1 MEGTAKYSVDTGTE
15 NKAAAIKD
23 KRTNERISGAR

>member
-15 NKAAAIKD
+15 SKAAVIKD